1 MARPASR
8 GGEKVEAR
16 TRARRMH
23 PDERTARILAAARDF
38 FCAHGYHGTVVAD
51 VARELGISEATVF
64 KYFPTKQDLLNR
76 VIESWYGELFLD
88 YSQDLAVI
96 KGARN
101 RFRYLVWRHFCSIRD
116 WPDMCRLIFA
126 DVRSQPGYPKSVLHR
141 MNTRYTGML
150 VSVAKEGARDG
161 EFRGD
166 IPLELIRDTVFGAIE
181 HHAWSFLYAGGR
193 LDAEKSAD
201 KLTDLIC
208 GGLALPVA
216 RQDEPQAE
224 QLSKLISRLEVA
236 VGGMAAPAGK
246 KR

>member
-1 MARPASR
+1 MATPASR
-8 GGEKVEAR
+8 SGEKGAPR
-16 TRARRMH
+16 LRAQRMQR
-23 PDERTARILAAARDF
+23 DERTARILSAARDF
-38 FCAHGYHGTVVAD
+38 FCAHGYRGTVVAD
-51 VARELGISEATVF
+51 IAREIGISEATVF

-76 VIESWYGELFLD
+76 VIESWYGQLFLD
-88 YSQDLAVI
+88 YSQELGVI
-96 KGARN
+96 QGARN

-126 DVRSQPGYPKSVLHR
+126 DVRSQPGYPKSVLHK
-141 MNTRYTGML
+141 MNLRYTGML
-150 VSVAKEGARDG
+150 VQVAKEGARDG
-161 EFRGD
+161 EFRAD
-166 IPLELIRDTVFGAIE
+166 IPFDLIRDTVFGAIE

-208 GGLALPVA
+208 GGLATPA
-216 RQDEPQAE
+216 AKTDGPQAQ

-236 VGGMAAPAGK
+236 VGGIGSSSGR